1 MKEIQE
7 NSNHGGKR
15 EGAGRKKGSGQA
27 AEYRAMLEPHAEG
40 LIRQV
45 VDKAKDGDMVAL
57 KLCLDRLCA
66 PLRATDRLITI
77 EGLEDCTGLSAK
89 GELILDH
96 VALGEVTPVEASN
109 LMRAISSQ
117 ARIIEVDELE
127 KRVTELEQR
136 SESK

>member
-1 MKEIQE
+1 MK
-7 NSNHGGKR
+7 GGAR

-27 AEYRAMLEPHAEG
+27 AHYRAMLEPHAEG
-40 LIRQV
+40 LIQQV
-45 VDKAKDGDMVAL
+45 VDLAKGGDMTAL

-66 PLRATDRLITI
+66 PLRPTDRLISI

-96 VALGEVTPVEASN
+96 VALGKVTPVEASN

-117 ARIIEVDELE
+117 ARIVEVDELE
-127 KRVTELEQR
+127 RRVAELENR
-136 SESK
+136 SESE

>member
-1 MKEIQE
+1 MK
-7 NSNHGGKR
+7 GGAR

-27 AEYRAMLEPHAEG
+27 AHYRAMLEPHAEG
-40 LIRQV
+40 LIQQV
-45 VDKAKDGDMVAL
+45 VDLAKGGDMAAL

-66 PLRATDRLITI
+66 PLRPTDRLISI

-96 VALGEVTPVEASN
+96 VAQGEVTPVEASN

-117 ARIIEVDELE
+117 ARIIEVDELD
-127 KRVTELEQR
+127 KRVAELEQNN
-136 SESK
+136 ESK